1 MVGWQSLALLQGVF
15 QVNRNTAN
23 LRGGKIS
30 EHLEDFVC
38 IFSGGCIVW
47 IKDPFNSM

>member
-15 QVNRNTAN
+15 QVSGNRAN

-30 EHLEDFVC
+30 ENLEILFAFFQVDV
-38 IFSGGCIVW
+38 
-47 IKDPFNSM
+47 